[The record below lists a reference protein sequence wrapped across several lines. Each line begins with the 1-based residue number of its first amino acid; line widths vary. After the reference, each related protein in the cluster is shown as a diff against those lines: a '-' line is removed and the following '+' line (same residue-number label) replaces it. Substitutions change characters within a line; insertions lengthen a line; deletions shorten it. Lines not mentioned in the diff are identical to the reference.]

1 MKDSVAERVLAN
13 VMDWDTDEL
22 NELGARLQLLAAH
35 KYDSYEGYRPG
46 VKFLENLA
54 GWLHQFDKP
63 EDRRAAVDFVLN
75 ELIFVSRAEL
85 AHLIETVYPH
95 HIRPM
100 LIEQTAERLGVSR
113 FAVKKIVESDEFRQ
127 IQRRTLVL
135 GLSDGAHIDQL
146 RRASPHLSHEQIFL
160 ATDIGDEAIRDAVE
174 KLRKATDDEEAC
186 FEHVLLVDDF
196 YGSGRTL
203 LKEKANGTFGGRL
216 WRTRDRLQQLTEGL
230 EASGSEDERLRV
242 LAPDFRVS
250 TLVYMA
256 SVQAINHVEEILLKA
271 ELPWDLHVVQPLS
284 DSIRVSGQQIE
295 ELCKWHYDN
304 EVFDDEHKKDAWLG
318 YSNCALPL
326 VLQHNTPNNSVCIL
340 WADSTDHPKGL
351 GRRALFPRY
360 ERHHEDRK

>member
-13 VMDWDTDEL
+13 VMDWDADEL

-46 VKFLENLA
+46 VKFLENLTA
-54 GWLHQFDKP
+54 WLHQFDKP
-63 EDRRAAVDFVLN
+63 EDRRAAVDFALN
-75 ELIFVSRAEL
+75 DLIFVSRAEL

-100 LIEQTAERLGVSR
+100 LIERAAERLGVTR

-146 RRASPHLSHEQIFL
+146 RRSSPPLSHEQIFL
-160 ATDIGDEAIRDAVE
+160 ATDIGDEAIRGAVK
-174 KLRKATDDEEAC
+174 KLRKAEGEEAC
-186 FEHVLLVDDF
+186 FEQVLLVDDF

-203 LKEKANGTFGGRL
+203 IRQEEDASFDGRL
-216 WRTRDRLQQLTEGL
+216 WRTHLRLQQLAVGL
-230 EASGSEDERLRV
+230 ENPSSGGKQLRALV
-242 LAPDFRVS
+242 PDFRVS
-250 TLVYMA
+250 TLVYVA
-256 SVQAINHVEEILLKA
+256 SAQAIYYVEEILPKA
-271 ELPWDLHVVQPLS
+271 GLSWDFHVVQPLP
-284 DSIRVSGQQIE
+284 DSIRVTDQQIE
-295 ELCKWHYDN
+295 EICRWHYDK
-304 EVFDDEHKKDAWLG
+304 EVFDDDHKKDAWLG

-340 WADSTDHPKGL
+340 WADSTDRPESL
-351 GRRALFPRY
+351 LRRALFPRY
-360 ERHHEDRK
+360 ERHREDRK